1 MEDERTRRV
10 RAIPVG
16 KKHETPEKA
25 AHAKFSQE
33 LLKKVADDIES
44 KIAQVQESL
53 DLTYVC
59 DNGINRK
66 INMASPEHV
75 VYQSQI
81 VCLIP
86 DEGEHVRYVN
96 GRQKNYVAEKLALAG
111 MEADYPTPAEAKASF
126 PYSGCWTKFGGIA
139 YCGLICEDDD
149 GKMRCWGTREGTS
162 HLVGQVISTT
172 FAVVPFVHLNG
183 RNSRLLSDAETLLLW
198 WKHRLLPE
206 ETLFNEKSKI
216 PLYKKIGFDI
226 VAKYPELFRVIGRCI
241 VMDGKKLA
249 TEVQQGKQ
257 FDFLPDDVPSG
268 ESNPAPVLDDFCKQL
283 LHVDKLRAALDPY
296 DSRLLTDEHRGHWD
310 LWDLEE
316 PQADAEKAELGEGVW
331 ARNPVA
337 DVHPSFVAIDFG
349 TKSTVVVYENEHSQ
363 RLPLQVGSGHYR
375 NAQAGADEDP
385 YENPT
390 ILELRDIDG
399 FLAAYRARAGR
410 PATRW
415 EQIRCSHAAKT
426 ALDHGDSRQFYSFF
440 TDLKQWCTAGDGK
453 RLLRDQRGKI
463 VELPPFLY
471 LDATAFNPVE
481 VYAYY
486 LGCYMNNMYSGIYL
500 RYILSFPVTYDIAVR
515 ERIRRAFEAGLKK
528 SLPTALLADETAMKS
543 FSVLEGVTEPAA
555 YAVTALQSFG
565 LEPEDGAA
573 TYYAVFD
580 FGGGTADFDYGV
592 LRPSERDRYDDCLTH
607 FGANG
612 DRTLGGE
619 NLLRLLAF
627 AIFRE
632 NRAKLLDPESKGK
645 DAKKITFT
653 YAAEPEA
660 FLGSEALIRDS
671 QEAKQNMHNLMEAV
685 RVVWEH
691 PESAAAKDILQ
702 SARVTVP
709 LLYLEDGTPIRDV
722 TLSLAKADA
731 ACRVTSAGYGRIVRA
746 SAMRANTLDL
756 STLLRE
762 RIAQGVRNFFFAM
775 RQAFAQAQGQQ
786 EIAPLAEIDTLHIF
800 LAGNASRS
808 PLVREAFDAYLSDGQ
823 GTEALRALLGLTEDK
838 QPTFKL
844 HPPLGTSEAQA
855 QQPALAKRYGPVA
868 PTAKT
873 GVAFGLLE
881 CRPGG
886 SVEVVDLLPD
896 GAQVPFQYYVGRR
909 RRGKFQ
915 TVIAKD
921 TPMDRWYKFIDAGDV
936 FDLFYTD
943 QPEAATNTAS
953 VEIAKKRTVTPAYR
967 DADAFIWFRPI
978 DAHTLEYRIA
988 KDEAA
993 LAQPDERMAE
1003 PVRIVLD

>member
-1 MEDERTRRV
+1 MENERTRLVRV
-10 RAIPVG
+10 IPVEKERE
-16 KKHETPEKA
+16 KKLSDAAIEQQIQKA
-25 AHAKFSQE
+25 ADE
-33 LLKKVADDIES
+33 IE
-44 KIAQVQESL
+44 KGIEQVQAALE
-53 DLTYVC
+53 VV
-59 DNGINRK
+59 NGFGKNQEIR
-66 INMASPEHV
+66 MDSPENV
-75 VYQSQI
+75 IYQSQI
-81 VCLIP
+81 ACLTP
-86 DEGEHVRYVN
+86 QRNMRVQYVT
-96 GRQKNYVAEKLALAG
+96 GRQKDYRKEELSLRG
-111 MEADYPTPAEAKASF
+111 MEADYPSRNEAEAAF
-126 PYSGCWTKFGGIA
+126 PYSNTWLMFNDINYAGLVYKADDHEIYCYGTKQHTIQPIGIA
-139 YCGLICEDDD
+139 PP
-149 GKMRCWGTREGTS
+149 
-162 HLVGQVISTT
+162 TT

-183 RNSRLLSDAETLLLW
+183 RDSKPLNDAETLLLW
-198 WKHRLLPE
+198 WKYRLLPE
-206 ETLFNEKSKI
+206 ERFFNAKAKI

-226 VAKYPELFRVIGRCI
+226 VAKYPDFFYVAGRRI
-241 VMDGKKLA
+241 VLDRKKLA
-249 TEVQQGKQ
+249 EAVRQGKR
-257 FDFLPDDVPSG
+257 FDFLPDDVPAGQPDSA
-268 ESNPAPVLDDFCKQL
+268 PALDAFCEQL
-283 LHVDKLRAALDPY
+283 LHVDELRAALDPY
-296 DSRLLTDEHRGHWD
+296 DPRLLTDEHRGHWD
-310 LWDLEE
+310 LWDMEE
-316 PQADAEKAELGEGVW
+316 PQADDGKAELGEGVW
-331 ARNPVA
+331 ARNSSA

-399 FLAAYRARAGR
+399 LLAAYRARAGR

-463 VELPPFLY
+463 VELSPFLY
-471 LDATAFNPVE
+471 LDAAAFNPVE

-500 RYILSFPVTYDIAVR
+500 HYILSFPVTYDIAVR

-528 SLPTALLADETAMKS
+528 SLPTALLANEAAMKS

-565 LEPEDGAA
+565 FEPEDGEA

-592 LRPSERDRYDDCLTH
+592 LHPSERDRYDDCLTH

-855 QQPALAKRYGPVA
+855 QQPALAKRYGSVA

-886 SVEVVDLLPD
+886 SVEVIDLLPD
-896 GAQVPFQYYVGRR
+896 GAQVPFQFYVGRR

-921 TPMDRWYKFIDAGDV
+921 TPMDHWYKFIDAGDV

>member
-1 MEDERTRRV
+1 MENEKTRRV
-10 RAIPVG
+10 RAIPVE
-16 KKHETPEKA
+16 KERVERMSEAALEQRIQKA
-25 AHAKFSQE
+25 ADEIEKGIEQVQAGLEVVNGFGKNQE
-33 LLKKVADDIES
+33 VPMDSPEDVIYQS
-44 KIAQVQESL
+44 KIACLTPKHYVSVQYVVGRQNNYQKEQLKLCGMDADYPSRNEAEEVL
-53 DLTYVC
+53 PCADSWLMFDDCKYTDLAYKDGDGNIYCFGAKQRVF
-59 DNGINRK
+59 NRLG
-66 INMASPEHV
+66 MASP
-75 VYQSQI
+75 
-81 VCLIP
+81 
-86 DEGEHVRYVN
+86 D
-96 GRQKNYVAEKLALAG
+96 A
-111 MEADYPTPAEAKASF
+111 
-126 PYSGCWTKFGGIA
+126 
-139 YCGLICEDDD
+139 
-149 GKMRCWGTREGTS
+149 
-162 HLVGQVISTT
+162 
-172 FAVVPFVHLNG
+172 FAIVPFVHLNG
-183 RNSRLLSDAETLLLW
+183 RDSKPLNEAETLLLW

-206 ETLFNEKSKI
+206 ENRFESQSKI
-216 PLYKKIGFDI
+216 SLYKKIGFDI
-226 VAKYPELFRVIGRCI
+226 VAKYPDFFYAAGRRIVIDR
-241 VMDGKKLA
+241 KKLA
-249 TEVQQGKQ
+249 EAIRQGTQ
-257 FDFLPDDVPSG
+257 FDFLENDESANKPDTSL
-268 ESNPAPVLDDFCKQL
+268 VLDDFCEQL
-283 LHVDKLRAALDPY
+283 LHVDALRAALDSY
-296 DSRLLTDEHRGHWD
+296 DPRLLTDEHRGHWD
-310 LWDLEE
+310 LWDLDE
-316 PQADAEKAELGEGVW
+316 PQADEGKAELGEGVW

-375 NAQAGADEDP
+375 SAKPDADEDP

-453 RLLRDQRGKI
+453 RLLRDQHGKI

-471 LDATAFNPVE
+471 LDANAFNPVE

-528 SLPTALLADETAMKS
+528 SLPTALLADDAAMKN

-565 LEPEDGAA
+565 LEPEDDAA

-592 LRPSERDRYDDCLTH
+592 LRPSEHDRYDDCLTH

-632 NRAKLLDPESKGK
+632 NRAKLLDPEGKGAG
-645 DAKKITFT
+645 AKKITFT
-653 YAAEPEA
+653 YASEPEA

-691 PESAAAKDILQ
+691 PESEEAQRIQQ

-709 LLYLEDGTPIRDV
+709 LLYLDDGTPIRDV
-722 TLSLAKADA
+722 TLSLTKADA
-731 ACRVTSAGYGRIVRA
+731 ACRVTSAGDGRIVRA
-746 SAMRANTLDL
+746 SSAARANTLDL

-786 EIAPLAEIDTLHIF
+786 GIAPLAEIDTLHIF

-808 PLVREAFDAYLSDGQ
+808 PLVRKAFESYLTDGQ
-823 GTEALRALLGLTEDK
+823 GTEALRALLGLTEDQ
-838 QPTFKL
+838 QPRFVL
-844 HPPLGTSEAQA
+844 HPPLGTREAEAQMA
-855 QQPALAKRYGPVA
+855 TVKRYGPVA

-909 RRGKFQ
+909 RRGRFQ

-953 VEIAKKRTVTPAYR
+953 VELAKKRTVTPAYR
-967 DADAFIWFRPI
+967 DADAFIWLRPV

-993 LAQPDERMAE
+993 LAQPDERMEE
-1003 PVRIVLD
+1003 PIRIVLD

>member
-1 MEDERTRRV
+1 MENERTRRV
-10 RAIPVG
+10 RAIPVEEERE
-16 KKHETPEKA
+16 KKISDAATEQRIQKA
-25 AHAKFSQE
+25 ADE
-33 LLKKVADDIES
+33 IE
-44 KIAQVQESL
+44 KGIEQVQAGLE
-53 DLTYVC
+53 VV
-59 DNGINRK
+59 NGFGKNQSVE
-66 INMASPEHV
+66 MAIPERV
-75 VYQSQI
+75 VYQSKFA
-81 VCLIP
+81 CLTP
-86 DEGEHVRYVN
+86 ASNFGVSYVY
-96 GRQKNYVAEKLALAG
+96 GRQKNYAKGQLKLQG
-111 MEADYPTPAEAKASF
+111 MEADYPNREEVEEVF
-126 PYSGCWTKFGGIA
+126 PRTYHYLVFDEITYSGLVYEASAGDLHCYGTLINTIQPL
-139 YCGLICEDDD
+139 GLAP
-149 GKMRCWGTREGTS
+149 
-162 HLVGQVISTT
+162 STT

-183 RNSRLLSDAETLLLW
+183 KDSKPLNEAETLLLW
-198 WKHRLLPE
+198 WKHHLMPGENRF
-206 ETLFNEKSKI
+206 TSKSKI
-216 PLYKKIGFDI
+216 PLYKRIGFDI
-226 VAKYPELFRVIGRCI
+226 VEKYPDFFYAANRRI
-241 VMDGKKLA
+241 VMDRKKLA
-249 TEVQQGKQ
+249 EAVRQGKR
-257 FDFLPDDVPSG
+257 FDFLPDDVAADKP
-268 ESNPAPVLDDFCKQL
+268 NPAPVIDNFCEEL
-283 LHVDKLRAALDPY
+283 LHVDELRSALDPY
-296 DSRLLTDEHRGHWD
+296 DPRLLTDEHRGHWD

-316 PQADAEKAELGEGVW
+316 PQAEDGKAELGEGVW

-337 DVHPSFVAIDFG
+337 DVHPSCVAIDFG

-363 RLPLQVGSGHYR
+363 CLPLQVGSGHYR
-375 NAQAGADEDP
+375 SAGADGDP

-399 FLAAYRARAGR
+399 FLTAYRARAGR

-426 ALDHGDSRQFYSFF
+426 ALDHGDSRHFYSFF

-453 RLLRDQRGKI
+453 RLLRDQKGKL

-471 LDATAFNPVE
+471 LDAAAFNPVE

-528 SLPTALLADETAMKS
+528 SLPTALLANEAAMKD

-565 LEPEDGAA
+565 LEPEDDAA

-592 LRPSERDRYDDCLTH
+592 LRPSEHDRYDDCLTH

-632 NRAKLLDPESKGK
+632 NRKKLLDPEGKGAG
-645 DAKKITFT
+645 AKKITFT

-691 PESAAAKDILQ
+691 PESAEAQRIQQ
-702 SARVTVP
+702 SARVMVP

-722 TLSLAKADA
+722 ELSLTKADA
-731 ACRVTSAGYGRIVRA
+731 ACRVTSAGDGRIVRA
-746 SAMRANTLDL
+746 STAAHANVLDL
-756 STLLRE
+756 SALLRE

-775 RQAFAQAQGQQ
+775 RQAFAQAQGLQG
-786 EIAPLAEIDTLHIF
+786 IAPLDEIETLHIF

-808 PLVREAFDAYLSDGQ
+808 PLVREAFESYLAGGK
-823 GTEALRALLGLTEDK
+823 GTAALRALLGLTGDK
-838 QPTFKL
+838 QPTFVL
-844 HPPLGTSEAQA
+844 HAPLGTREAEAQMA
-855 QQPALAKRYGPVA
+855 AAKRYGPVA

-873 GVAFGLLE
+873 GVAFGLLA

-896 GAQVPFQYYVGRR
+896 GAQVPFQYYIGRR

-921 TPMDRWYKFIDAGDV
+921 TPMDHWYKFIDAGDV

-953 VEIAKKRTVTPAYR
+953 IEIAKKRTVTPAYR
-967 DADAFIWFRPI
+967 DADAFIWLRPV

-988 KDEAA
+988 KDEDA
-993 LAQPDERMAE
+993 LAQPDERMEE
-1003 PVRIVLD
+1003 PIRIVLD